1 MDKMKA
7 KLPIYTLIKGLGLT
21 PKKIIYCAHNKRDIT
36 TTLNLKNHKTEQ
48 CLQYLAETIL
58 EKEKN
63 IMRIF

>member
-21 PKKIIYCAHNKRDIT
+21 PKKIVYCAYNKSNMI

-48 CLQYLAETIL
+48 CLQYLAETLL

-63 IMRIF
+63 IMRIS